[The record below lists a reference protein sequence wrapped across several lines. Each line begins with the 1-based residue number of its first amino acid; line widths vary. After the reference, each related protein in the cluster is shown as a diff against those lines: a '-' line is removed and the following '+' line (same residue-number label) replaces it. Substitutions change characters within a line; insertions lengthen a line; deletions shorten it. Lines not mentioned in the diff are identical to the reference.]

1 LQHSIALSA
10 AAHDSTR
17 QHTTAQQEAE
27 TMTDST
33 NMVKSN
39 SGTGTGSASGF
50 TYENFHLDPQDFQ
63 NFLLINPPLTEYSS
77 HYYMNM
83 SKPQQQNVQQQ
94 HLEQHQHQL
103 EQQQSQAQSQAQA
116 PMSIPAHSHSHSHSH
131 PQQTQT
137 NNYGAQS
144 DPVELIEQLIT
155 PAGMEPTLM
164 QPPSYTAPPQRA
176 SFAVSGTVLP
186 EFQFTGSGSGTG
198 TGTGGINRHA
208 QGHLQEHSRNIQG
221 QNHHVQ
227 AQSQSHP
234 QMSFQHPQQQLPPQ
248 STMTFEDIHFED
260 PPLPTRRLSIS
271 NGQIGQ
277 ISMMVHSLYNHGHNH
292 GHGNNYESAAT
303 TATNSNSVMSGS
315 PGDMS
320 GGVMVSRTGQPTI
333 QLDNGT
339 TDLTENGDVSVN
351 VPVHV
356 TNQGNINVGVDSQIE
371 VDNNGVPRRPLIYN
385 NEVIFNPNGPIPGTN
400 AWKRAKILERN
411 RIAASKCRAKK
422 KNMQKKLEEDV
433 AVLQEE
439 NDKLKSMMKDL
450 RGRIVRYCEKT
461 GVGLDVILAAENS
474 TNDTVTSSLQDSA
487 VAPRTRRSE
496 SDVNMKTKDNTKT
509 KVKVKVDEE
518 ELEKELERQMNL
530 ELERKKREEEQR
542 LLVLEQQRAREDAA
556 RVRSE
561 VNTFIK
567 DGVV

>member
-1 LQHSIALSA
+1 
-10 AAHDSTR
+10 
-17 QHTTAQQEAE
+17 
-27 TMTDST
+27 
-33 NMVKSN
+33 MVKSN
-39 SGTGTGSASGF
+39 SGTGTGTGSASGF

-94 HLEQHQHQL
+94 QLEQHPQQL
-103 EQQQSQAQSQAQA
+103 EQQQSQAQE
-116 PMSIPAHSHSHSHSH
+116 PMSVPAHSHLHSHS
-131 PQQTQT
+131 QQTQT

-155 PAGMEPTLM
+155 PSGMEPTLM

-176 SFAVSGTVLP
+176 SFAVAGTVLP
-186 EFQFTGSGSGTG
+186 EFQFTGPGSGTGPGTGTG
-198 TGTGGINRHA
+198 TGTGGINRHVH
-208 QGHLQEHSRNIQG
+208 GHIQEHSRNIQG
-221 QNHHVQ
+221 QSHVQ

-292 GHGNNYESAAT
+292 GHGNNNYESAAT

-315 PGDMS
+315 PGDMN
-320 GGVMVSRTGQPTI
+320 GVAMISRTGQPTI

-339 TDLTENGDVSVN
+339 TDVTENGDVSVN
-351 VPVHV
+351 VPIHV
-356 TNQGNINVGVDSQIE
+356 SNQGSLNVGVDSQIE

-439 NDKLKSMMKDL
+439 NDKLKIMMKDL

-461 GVGLDVILAAENS
+461 GVGLDVILAAEDS
-474 TNDTVTSSLQDSA
+474 TNETVTSSLQDSA
-487 VAPRTRRSE
+487 ASSE
-496 SDVNMKTKDNTKT
+496 LDVNVKMKENTNT
-509 KVKVKVDEE
+509 KVKVDEE

-542 LLVLEQQRAREDAA
+542 RLVLEQQKAREDAA